1 MFFKTGVLK
10 NFVIFTDIHLCWDLF
25 LEKRTPKKN
34 SKNNKKRLQHMS
46 FPKNNA
52 KFLRTAFL
60 KNTSDGCFYVWYVF
74 IINLE
79 QISHIAQVM
88 FGLTSTWSLS
98 GVFRHFYILVICL
111 IWMKGFLSANAVRSG
126 GPFFFTLLC
135 NSKIMKNSVKP
146 LRKLLNVLNLIFLNF
161 GNSTFVSSDELL
173 VHFSAT
179 IHFYTT

>member
-10 NFVIFTDIHLCWDLF
+10 NFVIFTGIHLCWDLF
-25 LEKRTPKKN
+25 LKKRTPKKN
-34 SKNNKKRLQHMS
+34 SKNNKKRLQHKS

-52 KFLRTAFL
+52 KFLRTAFS

-98 GVFRHFYILVICL
+98 GVFRHFSY
-111 IWMKGFLSANAVRSG
+111 LSYLDDGISQR
-126 GPFFFTLLC
+126 
-135 NSKIMKNSVKP
+135 
-146 LRKLLNVLNLIFLNF
+146 
-161 GNSTFVSSDELL
+161 
-173 VHFSAT
+173 
-179 IHFYTT
+179 